1 MKTQRDKLQNK
12 RYTVTQT
19 PPVKSAEP
27 GSTVTLSCK
36 TGTSVYLMWWYQ
48 VKPGEAPKITV
59 WGGESFHTVVSEMF
73 SGSVSGT
80 DYTLQISD
88 VQPDDAAD
96 YYCTYSTSQRF
107 GHTKPPTK
115 QSNMLPPS
123 GQELSSKRTASLV
136 CLANG
141 GFPSSWALSWK
152 VDGASRGSSVA
163 SSTGLLQSGGLYGWS
178 STLTLTEQE
187 WSSAK
192 EVTCEATEGGQ
203 SAIPKTLRKSD
214 CLG

>member
-1 MKTQRDKLQNK
+1 MMFRKSWQ
-12 RYTVTQT
+12 YTVTQT

-96 YYCTYSTSQRF
+96 YYCQTWSCSK
-107 GHTKPPTK
+107 GPSMKKK
-115 QSNMLPPS
+115 QSPHWDSMLPPS